1 MQLDEMVQWLIGVG
15 ASMGADC
22 QPCLQTCI
30 AMARQCGA
38 DEEQVDTAAAVGM
51 RVREC
56 AEKRGKPAET
66 TNASPDAAESESTT
80 CCGNHVTHL
89 QKERSE

>member
-22 QPCLQTCI
+22 QPCLQTCV
-30 AMARQCGA
+30 AMARRCGA
-38 DEEQVDTAAAVGM
+38 DQEQIDTATAVGK

-56 AEKRGKPAET
+56 AQKMRRPA
-66 TNASPDAAESESTT
+66 ASTSEPQPPT
-80 CCGNHVTHL
+80 CCGTHATHH